1 MEMDYQKK
9 DIAKAPKVKA
19 PVVPKMELPEEYEL
33 YQKRGLWH
41 LVSENV
47 HEIFV
52 SKEEAHKWLM
62 K

>member
-19 PVVPKMELPEEYEL
+19 PVVPQMELPEENEL

-52 SKEEAHKWLM
+52 SKEEVHKWLM